1 MEWFEEFLRLYFRVG
16 KEEAYKFKHKN
27 IPLKLYKYQP
37 YKEDRISAVINKKLW
52 FNIPKNMN
60 DPFDSRG
67 VYWNIDEIVDFLKT
81 RVQKEKINEFGSICS
96 IIDSAIAS
104 LRNNIKITCFSE
116 DNMSNLM
123 WSHYAE
129 NHKGFCIEYDFT
141 QLSYEKELTKFLFPI
156 GYGSRRYDITDLLKI
171 VIDKHDDQRVNL
183 FFFLMLLKQSN
194 CWLPEKEWRI
204 IKMRRPEEK
213 VFESGYEDCPLK
225 PTAIYLGVNFD
236 KNEVHTVKEKLKSLD
251 IPIYALKVSN
261 SEFFEMKLE
270 LIN

>member
-16 KEEAYKFKHKN
+16 IEEAYKFKHKN
-27 IPLKLYKYQP
+27 IPSKLYKYQP
-37 YKEDRISAVINKKLW
+37 YKENRISTIINKKLW
-52 FNIPKNMN
+52 FSIPKDMN

-67 VYWNIDEIVDFLKT
+67 ICWNTNEIEDSLKA
-81 RVQKEKINEFGSICS
+81 RVQKDKIKEFGSIDS
-96 IIDSAIAS
+96 IVDGAIAS

-116 DNMSNLM
+116 KLFSMPM
-123 WSHYAE
+123 WSHYAN
-129 NHKGFCIEYDFT
+129 NHTGFCIEYDFT
-141 QLSYEKELTKFLFPI
+141 RLSYENDLTKYLFPV
-156 GYGSRRYDITDLLKI
+156 GYESHRYDITNLLKMAI
-171 VIDKHDDQRVNL
+171 SEPDDPRVNL
-183 FFFLMLLKQSN
+183 FFFLMLLKQSR
-194 CWLPEKEWRI
+194 WSYEKEWRI
-204 IKMRRPEEK
+204 IKMRRSEQK

-270 LIN
+270 LII